1 MSVRVDRETGGR
13 AGVGSSDSIFEFV
26 PVASMGRPAAGE
38 ERPHQPTPSQQ
49 RQGPALDDLF

>member
-1 MSVRVDRETGGR
+1 
-13 AGVGSSDSIFEFV
+13 SDSIFEFV